1 MLTVS
6 RGKRFLGSFINVIT
20 LNFLFIGNFIM
31 VAAKG
36 QTLGGAALGYKYENG
51 GLLTL
56 LKIWGGMIISGL
68 MYGFTLGIMFIVDL
82 VTMGKRDGWMWENWF
97 ECKKVSS
104 R

>member
-6 RGKRFLGSFINVIT
+6 RGKRFLGSFINIIT

-36 QTLGGAALGYKYENG
+36 QTLGGAALGYKYQNN

-56 LKIWGGMIISGL
+56 LKIWGGILISNF
-68 MYGFTLGIMFIVDL
+68 MYILTFSIMFWVDL
-82 VTMGKRDGWMWENWF
+82 ATMGKRDGWMWENWF
-97 ECKKVSS
+97 ECKKVLS